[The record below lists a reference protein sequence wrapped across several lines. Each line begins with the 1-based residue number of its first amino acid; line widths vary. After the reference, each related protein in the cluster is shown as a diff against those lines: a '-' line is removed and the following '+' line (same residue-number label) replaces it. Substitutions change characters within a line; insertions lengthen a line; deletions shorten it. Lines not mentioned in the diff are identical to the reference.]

1 MKFWIAF
8 YAAKL
13 YVFFKDKFRKTKSD
27 RAGLLAEKL
36 CHNFLGYIAKPKL
49 TIMVTGT
56 NGKSTTCDL
65 IANMLRNL
73 GYKTQF
79 TYWGANMVAGH
90 IRILLDCVTLFNK
103 PKVDAV
109 VLECDELSLDQCL
122 PYIKPQYLLVTN
134 LCRDSIR
141 RNAYPDYMVNKMNQG
156 IDTNHDV
163 TLILH
168 ANDPISSSLGEHNK
182 RIYIGANKIYDYSAY
197 AGFSN
202 EFLTCP
208 KCNSMIEYEF
218 RHYRHVG
225 KFKCPNCGFKNHKAK
240 YTWERNEGD
249 KLVLNKDKYHIVSND
264 VFNLYNEIMI
274 IGLLQEIGIKPKD
287 IDAALKKVSIPK
299 SREGYDEYKGIKIYR
314 KCGKGQNGT
323 APSIIFESIM
333 RNKNDKELV
342 LIMDAEIGFHAQATM
357 TWLYDND
364 FELLNDKSVKKIILT
379 GENTLDYKLR
389 LLLAGI
395 DENKIFIS
403 EDYKE
408 ADRYLSLNKKT
419 DIYLICDVDYGN
431 WGIEVTDNIK
441 KRLDDER

>member
-1 MKFWIAF
+1 MRFWFAL
-8 YAAKL
+8 YAAKI

-36 CHNFLGYIAKPKL
+36 CPNFLGYISKPKL

-56 NGKSTTCDL
+56 NGKSTTCEV
-65 IANMLRNL
+65 IANMLKNA
-73 GYKTQF
+73 GYKTEW

-90 IRILLDCVTLFNK
+90 IRILLDCVSIFNK
-103 PKVDAV
+103 CKMDAV

-134 LCRDSIR
+134 ICRDSIR
-141 RNAYPDYMVNKMNQG
+141 RNAYPDYMLNKMNYG
-156 IDTNHDV
+156 INTNNDV

-168 ANDPISSSLGEHNK
+168 ANDPISSRLGENNK
-182 RIYIGANKIYDYSAY
+182 RIFIGADKIYNYSAY

-208 KCNSMIEYEF
+208 ECNAMIDYDF

-225 KFKCPNCGFKNHKAK
+225 RYRCPKCGFTNPKAK
-240 YTWERNEGD
+240 YTWEKIEGNN
-249 KLVLNKDKYHIVSND
+249 LVLNKEKYHMISND
-264 VFNLYNEIMI
+264 IFNLYNEIMI
-274 IGLLQEIGIKPKD
+274 IGLFNEIGFKPKE
-287 IDAALKKVSIPK
+287 IDKLLKKAVIPK
-299 SREGYDEYKGIKIYR
+299 SREGYDEYKGIKIIR

-333 RNKNDKELV
+333 KNKNDKELV

-395 DENKIFIS
+395 DEKKIIIC

-408 ADRYLSLNKKT
+408 SYKYLTLDKS

-431 WGIEVTDNIK
+431 WGIEVTNSIK
-441 KRLDDER
+441 KRLDDEK

>member
-1 MKFWIAF
+1 MRFWIAF
-8 YAAKL
+8 YASKL
-13 YVFFKDKFRKTKSD
+13 YIFLTDRFRKTKSD
-27 RAGLLAEKL
+27 RAGLLAAKI
-36 CHNFLGYIAKPKL
+36 CPDFLGRITKPKL

-65 IANMLRNL
+65 IANMLRNG

-103 PKVDAV
+103 SKVDAC

-141 RNAYPDYMVNKMNQG
+141 RNAYPDYMVNKMNAG
-156 IDTNHDV
+156 IDTNRDV

-168 ANDPISSSLGEHNK
+168 ANDPISSFLGEHNK

-225 KFKCPNCGFKNHKAK
+225 RFKCPKCGFKNFNSK
-240 YTWERNEGD
+240 YTWEKIDGD
-249 KLVLNKDKYHIVSND
+249 KLVLNKDKYHMISKD
-264 VFNLYNEIMI
+264 IFNLYNEIMI
-274 IGLLQEIGIKPKD
+274 IGLFQEIGFEPKE
-287 IDAALKKVSIPK
+287 IDKLLKKVTIPA
-299 SREGYDEYKGIKIYR
+299 SREGYDEYKGRKIIR

-333 RNKNDKELV
+333 KNKNDKELV

-395 DENKIFIS
+395 DEDKIFIS

-408 ADRYLSLNKKT
+408 ADKYLTLDKS
-419 DIYLICDVDYGN
+419 DIYLICDVDYGH
-431 WGIEVTDNIK
+431 WGQEVTENIK
-441 KRLDDER
+441 KRLDGER

>member
-1 MKFWIAF
+1 MRFWIAF

-36 CHNFLGYIAKPKL
+36 CPHFLNYITKPKL

-65 IANMLRNL
+65 IANMLKNA

-90 IRILLDCVTLFNK
+90 IRILLDCVNLFNK
-103 PKVDAV
+103 SKVDAV

-141 RNAYPDYMVNKMNQG
+141 RNAYPDYVFDRVNYG
-156 IDTNHDV
+156 INTNNDV

-168 ANDPISSSLGEHNK
+168 ANEPISAELGENNK
-182 RIYIGANKIYDYSAY
+182 RVYIGADKIYDYSAY

-208 KCNSMIEYEF
+208 KCNSMIEYDF

-225 KFKCPNCGFKNHKAK
+225 KFKCPNCGYKNHKAK
-240 YTWERNEGD
+240 YTWQKIDGDNLILNNE
-249 KLVLNKDKYHIVSND
+249 KYHIISND
-264 VFNLYNEIMI
+264 IFNLYDEIMI
-274 IGLLQEIGIKPKD
+274 IGLFNEIGIKPKE
-287 IDAALKKVSIPK
+287 IDRVLKTVSIPK
-299 SREGYDEYKGIKIYR
+299 SREGFDSYKGINIYR

-333 RNKNDKELV
+333 KNKNDKELV

-364 FELLNDKSVKKIILT
+364 FELLNDKSIKKIIIT

-389 LLLAGI
+389 LLLAGV
-395 DENKIFIS
+395 DEKKLIIS
-403 EDYKE
+403 EDYKD
-408 ADRYLSLNKKT
+408 AHKYLTLDKS
-419 DIYLICDVDYGN
+419 DIYLICVVDYGN

-441 KRLDDER
+441 KRLDDEK

>member
-1 MKFWIAF
+1 MRFWIAF

-13 YVFFKDKFRKTKSD
+13 YVFLHDKFRKTKSD

-36 CHNFLGYIAKPKL
+36 CPHFLDYITKPKL

-65 IANMLRNL
+65 IANMLRSA
-73 GYKTQF
+73 GYKTEF

-90 IRILLDCVTLFNK
+90 IRILLECVNLFNK
-103 PKVDAV
+103 SKRDAC

-141 RNAYPDYMVNKMNQG
+141 RNAYPDYMVNQMNKG
-156 IDTNHDV
+156 INTNNDV
-163 TLILH
+163 TLVLH
-168 ANDPISSSLGEHNK
+168 ANDPISSFLGENNK
-182 RIYIGANKIYDYSAY
+182 RIFIGANKIYDYSAY

-208 KCNSMIEYEF
+208 KCNSKIEYEF

-225 KFKCPNCGFKNHKAK
+225 RFKCPKCGLTNFKSK
-240 YTWERNEGD
+240 YTWESIKGD
-249 KLVLNKDKYHIVSND
+249 NLILNGDKYHIISND
-264 VFNLYNEIMI
+264 IFNLYNEIMI
-274 IGLLQEIGIKPKD
+274 IGLFREIGFKPAE
-287 IDAALKKVSIPK
+287 IDKFLHTVNIPK
-299 SREGYDEYKGIKIYR
+299 SREGYDEIDGIKIYR

-333 RNKNDKELV
+333 KNKNNKELV

-364 FELLNDKSVKKIILT
+364 FELLNDKSVHKIILT

-395 DENKIFIS
+395 DEKKIIIC

-408 ADRYLSLNKKT
+408 AHKYLTLDKS

-431 WGIEVTDNIK
+431 WGIEVTDNIRD
-441 KRLDDER
+441 RLESQK

>member
-1 MKFWIAF
+1 MRFWIALW
-8 YAAKL
+8 ASKL
-13 YVFFKDKFRKTKSD
+13 YELFKDKYRKTKSD

-36 CHNFLGYIAKPKL
+36 CPHFLNYIKKPKL
-49 TIMVTGT
+49 VIMVTGT

-65 IANMLRNL
+65 IANMLKNA
-73 GYKTQF
+73 GYKTEY

-90 IRILLDCVTLFNK
+90 IRILLDCVTIFNK
-103 PKVDAV
+103 STKDAV
-109 VLECDELSLDQCL
+109 VLEVDELSLDQCL
-122 PYIKPQYLLVTN
+122 PYIKPQYLLITN

-141 RNAYPDYMVNKMNQG
+141 RNAYPDYMMNMVDLG
-156 IDTNHDV
+156 INSNQDV
-163 TLILH
+163 TLVLH
-168 ANDPISSSLGEHNK
+168 ANEPFSSNVGEHNPK
-182 RIYIGANKIYDYSAY
+182 VFIGANKIYDYSAY

-225 KFKCPNCGFKNHKAK
+225 KFKCPKCGFKNHKAK
-240 YTWERNEGD
+240 YTWEKIEGNN
-249 KLVLNKDKYHIVSND
+249 LVLNGEKYHIISD
-264 VFNLYNEIMI
+264 DIFNLYNEIMI
-274 IGLLQEIGIKPKD
+274 IGLFQEIGFKPKE
-287 IDAALKKVSIPK
+287 IDKLLKTVNIPK
-299 SREGYDEYKGIKIYR
+299 SREGFDSYKGIDIYR

-333 RNKNDKELV
+333 KNKHNKELV

-364 FELLNDKSVKKIILT
+364 FELLNDKTVKKIIIT

-395 DENKIFIS
+395 DEKKLIIC
-403 EDYKE
+403 EDYKD
-408 ADRYLSLNKKT
+408 AHKYLTLDKS

-441 KRLDDER
+441 KRLDDEE